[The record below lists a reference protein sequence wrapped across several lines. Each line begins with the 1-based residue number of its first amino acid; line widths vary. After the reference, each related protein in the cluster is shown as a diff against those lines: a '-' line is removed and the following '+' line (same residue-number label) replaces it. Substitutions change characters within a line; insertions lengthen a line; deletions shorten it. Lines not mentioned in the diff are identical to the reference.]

1 MFGFFKKNVEQDRA
15 LAEKSQL
22 ELRALV
28 EEVSALKGEVKQSHE
43 LIELKTAAYEPK
55 AQEFEAEKSAL
66 SSQLKNLQER
76 FDALEKDRAE
86 IVDNR
91 QLLWEEYQKLDAL
104 RTTFDPN
111 LGERAN
117 QLQTEKDEL
126 QERFNAME
134 KDRAEIVDNRQ
145 LLWEEYQKLD
155 ALRTTFDP
163 NLGER
168 ANQLQTEKDELQERF
183 NAMEK
188 DRSEIVENRQF
199 LWEEYQKLDTSRNE
213 WQEKFHQLEQE
224 IADMRAQGLSA
235 LVTAGASIDGQSV
248 DIEQIL
254 EDARKLKIQTES
266 FDQENNY
273 LLIQIRQNQD
283 VMEKLTTEN
292 KSIKDL
298 NHSLN
303 AKWHRLEKRFPNY
316 IDYGGLEVVSVDG
329 VATTPKIIWKITD
342 YSKAGFALP
351 EFYFQTTLQN
361 GQAGISIVGGGDES
375 VSSQSFVPALLAE
388 SQEQRETFIEYGLT
402 EWNKISAAS
411 DVLEQLIVNNGVG
424 LGQAEG
430 FDLSFWKSSLITL
443 VQSIQKL
450 PKILRFD
457 RVRLKRELVNPN
469 YEHLWLEFYDVQ
481 LDTYRQPKLEIRL
494 AAALVQP
501 GTFSRFPKV
510 EIPLVDGKEKP
521 FESWYPESHDD
532 QGAKLELRFALDKQV
547 FDLGVFAKLSPLD
560 QRLVQSFIYRLP
572 AILNRLAKNK
582 VSIHRQWQDWYEFAR
597 ATAVVMQNQLNQ
609 ARSVKET
616 SNAQVTSTNNATPNR
631 SVEQKVNKPISVVSV
646 TKKGPSSAGSS
657 KAAAT
662 SKKPMASKKKTASRS
677 AK

>member
-1 MFGFFKKNVEQDRA
+1 MFGFFKKNDTQEKAQAERA
-15 LAEKSQL
+15 QL
-22 ELRALV
+22 ELKVLID
-28 EEVSALKGEVKQSHE
+28 EISALKEEVKHGHE
-43 LIELKTAAYEPK
+43 SSAQKTATYEPK
-55 AQEFEAEKSAL
+55 VKELESDKQDLYSQVQKVKAEKDE
-66 SSQLKNLQER
+66 LQER
-76 FDALEKDRAE
+76 FNALEKDRAE

-91 QLLWEEYQKLDAL
+91 QLLWEEYQKL
-104 RTTFDPN
+104 N
-111 LGERAN
+111 
-117 QLQTEKDEL
+117 
-126 QERFNAME
+126 
-134 KDRAEIVDNRQ
+134 
-145 LLWEEYQKLD
+145 

-266 FDQENNY
+266 IDQENNY

-361 GQAGISIVGGGDES
+361 GQAGLSIVGGGDES
-375 VSSQSFVPALLAE
+375 VSIQSFVPALLAE

>member
-1 MFGFFKKNVEQDRA
+1 MFGFFKKNDAQEKAQAERA
-15 LAEKSQL
+15 QL
-22 ELRALV
+22 ELKVLID
-28 EEVSALKGEVKQSHE
+28 EISALKEEIKQGHE
-43 LIELKTAAYEPK
+43 SSAQKTATYEPK
-55 AQEFEAEKSAL
+55 VKELESDKQDLYSQVQKVKAEKDE
-66 SSQLKNLQER
+66 LQER
-76 FDALEKDRAE
+76 FNALEKDRAE

-104 RTTFDPN
+104 RTSFDPE
-111 LGERAN
+111 L
-117 QLQTEKDEL
+117 KDHAS
-126 QERFNAME
+126 QVQA
-134 KDRAEIVDNRQ
+134 
-145 LLWEEYQKLD
+145 
-155 ALRTTFDP
+155 
-163 NLGER
+163 
-168 ANQLQTEKDELQERF
+168 EKDELQERF

-188 DRSEIVENRQF
+188 DRSEIVSDRQR
-199 LWEEYQKLDTSRNE
+199 LWEEYQKLQVAREE
-213 WQEKFHQLEQE
+213 WQERFTKLEQE
-224 IADMRAQGLSA
+224 FNDARAQGISS
-235 LVTAGASIDGQSV
+235 LVSVGAIFDGQNV

-254 EDARKLKIQTES
+254 EDGRKLKIQIES
-266 FDQENNY
+266 LDQENNF

-283 VMEKLTTEN
+283 VIEKLTSEN
-292 KSIKDL
+292 KAIKDL
-298 NHSLN
+298 NHSLK
-303 AKWHRLEKRFPNY
+303 AKWYRLEKRFPNY

-361 GQAGISIVGGGDES
+361 GQAGISIINGDDEELP
-375 VSSQSFVPALLAE
+375 SQVLIPASLSQ
-388 SQEQRETFIEYGLT
+388 SQEQREIFIEYGLS
-402 EWNKISAAS
+402 EWNKVSAAC

-457 RVRLKRELVNPN
+457 SVRLKRELVNPN
-469 YEHLWLEFYDVQ
+469 YEHLWLEFHDVQ
-481 LDTYRQPKLEIRL
+481 LDAYRQPKLEIRL
-494 AAALVQP
+494 GAALVQSE
-501 GTFSRFPKV
+501 GFSRFPKV
-510 EIPLVDGKEKP
+510 EIPLVDGKDKP

-547 FDLGVFAKLSPLD
+547 FDLGVFTKLSALD

-597 ATAVVMQNQLNQ
+597 ATALVMQHQLTQ
-609 ARSVKET
+609 ARALKET
-616 SNAQVTSTNNATPNR
+616 GNAQTASIANATADMPAD
-631 SVEQKVNKPISVVSV
+631 QKAKKPISVVSV
-646 TKKGPSSAGSS
+646 TKRGASSPSSA
-657 KAAAT
+657 KTIAT
-662 SKKPMASKKKTASRS
+662 SKKPIASKKKTASRS

>member
-1 MFGFFKKNVEQDRA
+1 M
-15 LAEKSQL
+15 
-22 ELRALV
+22 
-28 EEVSALKGEVKQSHE
+28 
-43 LIELKTAAYEPK
+43 
-55 AQEFEAEKSAL
+55 
-66 SSQLKNLQER
+66 
-76 FDALEKDRAE
+76 
-86 IVDNR
+86 
-91 QLLWEEYQKLDAL
+91 
-104 RTTFDPN
+104 
-111 LGERAN
+111 
-117 QLQTEKDEL
+117 
-126 QERFNAME
+126 
-134 KDRAEIVDNRQ
+134 
-145 LLWEEYQKLD
+145 
-155 ALRTTFDP
+155 
-163 NLGER
+163 
-168 ANQLQTEKDELQERF
+168 
-183 NAMEK
+183 
-188 DRSEIVENRQF
+188 
-199 LWEEYQKLDTSRNE
+199 
-213 WQEKFHQLEQE
+213 
-224 IADMRAQGLSA
+224 
-235 LVTAGASIDGQSV
+235 
-248 DIEQIL
+248 
-254 EDARKLKIQTES
+254 
-266 FDQENNY
+266 
-273 LLIQIRQNQD
+273 
-283 VMEKLTTEN
+283 
-292 KSIKDL
+292 
-298 NHSLN
+298 
-303 AKWHRLEKRFPNY
+303 
-316 IDYGGLEVVSVDG
+316 
-329 VATTPKIIWKITD
+329 
-342 YSKAGFALP
+342 
-351 EFYFQTTLQN
+351 
-361 GQAGISIVGGGDES
+361 
-375 VSSQSFVPALLAE
+375 
-388 SQEQRETFIEYGLT
+388 
-402 EWNKISAAS
+402 
-411 DVLEQLIVNNGVG
+411 NNGVG

>member
-1 MFGFFKKNVEQDRA
+1 MFGFFKKNDTQEKAQAERA
-15 LAEKSQL
+15 QL
-22 ELRALV
+22 ELKVLID
-28 EEVSALKGEVKQSHE
+28 EISALKEEIKQGHE
-43 LIELKTAAYEPK
+43 SSAQKTATYEPK
-55 AQEFEAEKSAL
+55 VKELESDKQDLYSQVQKVKAEKDE
-66 SSQLKNLQER
+66 LQER
-76 FDALEKDRAE
+76 FNALEKDRAE

-91 QLLWEEYQKLDAL
+91 QLLWEEYQKL
-104 RTTFDPN
+104 N
-111 LGERAN
+111 
-117 QLQTEKDEL
+117 
-126 QERFNAME
+126 
-134 KDRAEIVDNRQ
+134 
-145 LLWEEYQKLD
+145 

-375 VSSQSFVPALLAE
+375 VSIQSFVPALLAE

>member
-1 MFGFFKKNVEQDRA
+1 MFGFFKKNDTQEKAQAERA
-15 LAEKSQL
+15 QL
-22 ELRALV
+22 ELKVLID
-28 EEVSALKGEVKQSHE
+28 EISALKEEVKHGHE
-43 LIELKTAAYEPK
+43 SSAQKTATYEPK
-55 AQEFEAEKSAL
+55 VKELESDKQDLYSQVQKVKAEKDE
-66 SSQLKNLQER
+66 LQER
-76 FDALEKDRAE
+76 FNALEKDRAE

-91 QLLWEEYQKLDAL
+91 QLLWEEYQKL
-104 RTTFDPN
+104 N
-111 LGERAN
+111 
-117 QLQTEKDEL
+117 
-126 QERFNAME
+126 
-134 KDRAEIVDNRQ
+134 
-145 LLWEEYQKLD
+145 

-266 FDQENNY
+266 IDQENNY

-375 VSSQSFVPALLAE
+375 VSIQSFVPALLAE